1 MKKIFFTLS
10 IVSCIAISA
19 QKKYN
24 NIVNS
29 NNITEIENFLKEA
42 HPDDS
47 RRFMLKRKLVSL
59 KNQQWMKQEKSSF
72 SAVQYSKAKAADQ
85 TDPTGTSVKSTSSGM
100 SNYRSEEEEFRQLI
114 TETSATHKEKTV
126 KLLNQMFDNDISNE
140 EAILLIKNTGDCNII
155 VRIKGKEFYNLAV
168 PAHGENFLTVKKG
181 EYSLYGNM
189 CEARYHSSKNIAKNM
204 LVTLNKIP
212 NKSHAERTGTG
223 NNATGISN

>member
-10 IVSCIAISA
+10 IVSCISISA

-47 RRFMLKRKLVSL
+47 RRFTLKRKLVSL

-72 SAVQYSKAKAADQ
+72 SPVQPSKAKAVEQAN
-85 TDPTGTSVKSTSSGM
+85 PTGISVKSTSSGLVNH
-100 SNYRSEEEEFRQLI
+100 SSEDEEFRKLI
-114 TETSATHKEKTV
+114 SETSATHKEKTV
-126 KLLNQMFDNDISNE
+126 KLLNQLFDNDISNE
-140 EAILLIKNTGDCNII
+140 HAILLIKNTGDCNII

-181 EYSLYGNM
+181 EYQLSGNM
-189 CEARYHSSKNIAKNM
+189 CEARYNSSKNIAKNM
-204 LVTLNKIP
+204 LVTLNKAP
-212 NKSHAERTGTG
+212 NTSYAERTG
-223 NNATGISN
+223 NNANGISN

>member
-10 IVSCIAISA
+10 IVSCISVSA

-47 RRFMLKRKLVSL
+47 RRFTLKRKLVSL
-59 KNQQWMKQEKSSF
+59 KNQQWMKQEKSNF
-72 SAVQYSKAKAADQ
+72 SPVQSSKAKAVDQ
-85 TDPTGTSVKSTSSGM
+85 TDPTGISVKRTSSGLV
-100 SNYRSEEEEFRQLI
+100 NYGSEEEEFRKLI
-114 TETSATHKEKTV
+114 TETSTTHKEKTV
-126 KLLNQMFDNDISNE
+126 KLLNQLFDNDISNE
-140 EAILLIKNTGDCNII
+140 QAILLIKNTGDCNII

-181 EYSLYGNM
+181 EYQLSGSM
-189 CEARYHSSKNIAKNM
+189 CEAQYHSSKNIARNM
-204 LVTLNKIP
+204 LVTLNKAP
-212 NKSHAERTGTG
+212 NTRYAERTG
-223 NNATGISN
+223 NNANGVSN